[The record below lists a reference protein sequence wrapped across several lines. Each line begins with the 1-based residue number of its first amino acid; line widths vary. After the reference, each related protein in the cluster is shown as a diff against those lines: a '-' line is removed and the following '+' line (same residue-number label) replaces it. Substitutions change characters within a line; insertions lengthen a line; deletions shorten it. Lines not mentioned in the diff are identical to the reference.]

1 MRKLKQFC
9 ARFGSVQ
16 CVIELLEGII
26 RVVELDITGAVA
38 AWERAIPLAEA
49 NGMNYYCA
57 QAHYMIGFYSRVQD
71 RTRRNHLLAA
81 RALFASSGDVY
92 HSMLAEAALSDLGF
106 LDLGAS
112 IRNTLG
118 PLVSQSDPLFV
129 AIDEYR
135 SKVQLGEAVNMHTA
149 LVNSK
154 KLKRRPT
161 EHINFDFDPDIQPR
175 HSTKG

>member
-1 MRKLKQFC
+1 
-9 ARFGSVQ
+9 
-16 CVIELLEGII
+16 
-26 RVVELDITGAVA
+26 
-38 AWERAIPLAEA
+38 
-49 NGMNYYCA
+49 MNYYCA
-57 QAHYMIGFYSRVQD
+57 QAHYLIGFYSRVQD
-71 RTRRNHLLAA
+71 RSRRNHLLAA
-81 RALFASSGDVY
+81 RALWATSGDVY
-92 HSMLAEAALSDLGF
+92 HTSLAEAALSDLGF

-118 PLVSQSDPLFV
+118 PLGSQSDPLFV

-161 EHINFDFDPDIQPR
+161 EHISFDFDEDFAAR
-175 HSTKG
+175 AHNK